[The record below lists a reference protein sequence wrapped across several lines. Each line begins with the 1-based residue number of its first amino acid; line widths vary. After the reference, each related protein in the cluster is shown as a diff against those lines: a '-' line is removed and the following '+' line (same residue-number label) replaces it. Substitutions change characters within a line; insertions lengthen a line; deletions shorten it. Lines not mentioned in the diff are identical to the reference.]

1 MKCYIIQFRGDDGE
15 FENHRVRFEYNPE
28 QFKADIESALD
39 MSRVLRGDCGFF
51 GIEIFNED
59 GEFKEYDIYSETSAL
74 YLHEATDFIEAEF
87 L

>member
-39 MSRVLRGDCGFF
+39 MSRALRGDCGFF
-51 GIEIFNED
+51 GIEIFDED
-59 GEFKEYDIYSETSAL
+59 GAFKEYDIYSETSTV
-74 YLHEATDFIEAEF
+74 YLQEATDFIEAEF